1 MFWGEIPLAAPM
13 MGKGRE
19 LPLAAPLTGMGR
31 VMRVVVVD
39 LRRVGWV
46 SLEAWE
52 KVWEWFWDVWAWGC
66 GVNWKGRTSR
76 GPGQLKG

>member
-31 VMRVVVVD
+31 EMRVVVG
-39 LRRVGWV
+39 RAGWI
-46 SLEAWE
+46 SLEVWE
-52 KVWEWFWDVWAWGC
+52 KVWEWLGGVGDGGGGGNWAG
-66 GVNWKGRTSR
+66 NASR
-76 GPGQLKG
+76 GPGL

>member
-1 MFWGEIPLAAPM
+1 MAAPM

-31 VMRVVVVD
+31 VIRVVVVVVD
-39 LRRVGWV
+39 LWRAGWV

-52 KVWEWFWDVWAWGC
+52 KVWE
-66 GVNWKGRTSR
+66 
-76 GPGQLKG
+76 

>member
-1 MFWGEIPLAAPM
+1 MAAPM

-39 LRRVGWV
+39 LRRVWWV
-46 SLEAWE
+46 SLEDWE
-52 KVWEWFWDVWAWGC
+52 
-66 GVNWKGRTSR
+66 
-76 GPGQLKG
+76 